1 MVDAEMPSLD
11 TAFDW
16 DHGVAQATREATIAR
31 LASDGSLVGASH
43 LPVPGFGRFVI
54 AGGTSRWIA
63 S

>member
-16 DHGVAQATREATIAR
+16 DHSIARATRESAIAR
-31 LASDGSLVGASH
+31 LAADGSLVGASH
-43 LPVPGFGRFVI
+43 LPVPGFGRFAI